1 LKYAIFFAY
10 LLRKK
15 NLFRKPV
22 ADEAV
27 AGMGS
32 DQGFLA
38 AARTGVFSGSVLVPD
53 DLERIDL

>member
-1 LKYAIFFAY
+1 MEHLIDASKPDLSEGETL
-10 LLRKK
+10 LLR
-15 NLFRKPV
+15 
-22 ADEAV
+22 
-27 AGMGS
+27 S